1 MPSVREFILTWSWGT
16 YLFTFGLDSRQ
27 SIQKLFEH
35 CSLFDLALKYLIE
48 IFLGAFKTKVRQMS
62 FLGDGVEM
70 NLQYVVQVALELN
83 VK

>member
-1 MPSVREFILTWSWGT
+1 MQEFILTWSWGT

-27 SIQKLFEH
+27 SIQKLFEY

>member
-1 MPSVREFILTWSWGT
+1 MWEFILTWSWGT

-27 SIQKLFEH
+27 SIQKLFED